1 MNKIANSILMFG
13 GSALVAA
20 MLTNAAV
27 SNAAFIQNRGVSAC
41 MPVLGSTS
49 SLREG
54 SMGLHTTGTN
64 DVEVLCDVTTDN
76 LRPAWAVTTLF
87 VTGNDTSLTQATKF
101 HACRR
106 YSTMAGGA
114 CGPQASNGPV
124 SAMGMYQIPIDL
136 TQWLLAGTGD
146 WAYIDVILAKNS
158 GGVNYLSGFHL
169 YYP

>member
-1 MNKIANSILMFG
+1 MFG

-49 SLREG
+49 SLREA

-76 LRPAWAVTTLF
+76 LHPAWTATSLF
-87 VTGNDTSLTQATKF
+87 VTGTDNSSTQVTKYS
-101 HACRR
+101 ACRR
-106 YSTMAGGA
+106 YATMAGGA
-114 CGPQASNGPV
+114 CGPQTSNGPA
-124 SAMGMYQIPIDL
+124 STIGMYQIPIDL
-136 TQWLLAGTGD
+136 TQWLLAGQGD
-146 WAYIDVILAKNS
+146 WAYIDVILAKSS
-158 GGVNYLSGFHL
+158 GGVNYLSGFQI